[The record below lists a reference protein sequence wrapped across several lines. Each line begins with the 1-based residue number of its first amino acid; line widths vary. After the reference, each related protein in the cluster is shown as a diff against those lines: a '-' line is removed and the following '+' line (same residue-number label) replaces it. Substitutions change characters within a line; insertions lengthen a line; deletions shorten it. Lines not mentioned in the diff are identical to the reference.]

1 MFCALMIFEE
11 LDCSGERIE
20 TPSATRVE
28 VVYGNTAGVR

>member
-1 MFCALMIFEE
+1 MEDEGTIEIF
-11 LDCSGERIE
+11 LDCFGERIE